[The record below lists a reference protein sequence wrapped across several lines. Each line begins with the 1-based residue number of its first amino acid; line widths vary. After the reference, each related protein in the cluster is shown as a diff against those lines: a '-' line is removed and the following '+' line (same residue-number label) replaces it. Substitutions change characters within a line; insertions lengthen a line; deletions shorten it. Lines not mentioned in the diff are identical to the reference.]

1 MTIKCSIC
9 GKELK
14 TWDEAFFKISI
25 PPRSFTEIRK
35 FLKENSVIYCKDCI
49 KKLSYW

>member
-14 TWDEAFFKISI
+14 TWDKAFFKISI

-49 KKLSYW
+49 KKLS